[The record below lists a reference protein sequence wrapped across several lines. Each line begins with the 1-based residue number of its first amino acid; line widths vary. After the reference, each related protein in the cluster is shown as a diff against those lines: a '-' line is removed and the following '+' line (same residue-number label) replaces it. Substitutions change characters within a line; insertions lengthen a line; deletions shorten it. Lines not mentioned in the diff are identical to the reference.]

1 MLNKDNFIKDIKNQ
15 NHYILKK
22 LSEKNNLDSREI
34 FNVVSNILNGNCS
47 DAFISAVLMSLL
59 IKGETFD
66 EIAGTVEADTNLMQ

>member
-22 LSEKNNLDSREI
+22 LSEKKNLDSREI

-47 DAFISAVLMSLL
+47 DVLFQL
-59 IKGETFD
+59 F
-66 EIAGTVEADTNLMQ
+66 